1 VPDGRIPFR
10 LRIGVTGHRV
20 LGDEEA
26 LAATVREALAEAER
40 LVPATPATPVLLT
53 VVSSLAEGADRLV
66 AREVLAM
73 EGALLEVPLPLSR
86 ERYRVDFET
95 RASQREFDELLERA
109 TTIVEPELAT
119 DPEDGYQQ
127 VGRYVVDRS
136 DVLLAL
142 WDGLPARGEGGTA
155 EIVDYA
161 KDQGKPVF
169 WIHTAGDDPT
179 ADRLGPAL
187 NLEGFKRLDEL
198 NRPRVPERDA
208 TELLAKVREH
218 DRRSGVEA
226 IRVLGRE
233 EADAFS
239 WWIVPYL
246 ARADKL
252 ALRFQRRFYRLTA
265 ALYFAAA
272 AAVAVV
278 AVQALFFPEQPQLV
292 WIEVALLAS
301 LLIVVFYGRRQRLQR
316 RWLSYRFLAERFRSA
331 FFLAAAGLGR
341 RLEGGVERA
350 TGKEPAEEWVQRAFS
365 EVWARRP
372 TVEPRS
378 DVEGLREFLAT
389 RWIGEQRR
397 YYAGASRRFERR
409 HRLLLAG
416 IYGAFLTTIAAAV
429 SHALGVGGHE
439 GHEAELLTTLSLTL
453 PALGAALSGLLAQRE
468 YQRNSDRYRWME
480 HALEAAELR
489 MSSADTV
496 PAVRLVAA
504 EAEST
509 LLEEN
514 RDWVGVMRFHDF
526 ELA

>member
-26 LAATVREALAEAER
+26 LAAKVREALARLEE
-40 LVPATPATPVLLT
+40 LVPGTETTPVLLA

-66 AREVLAM
+66 AREVLAK
-73 EGALLEVPLPLSR
+73 EGALLEAPLPLSR
-86 ERYRVDFET
+86 ERYRRDFET
-95 RASQREFDELLERA
+95 PASQREFDELLERA
-109 TTIVEPELAT
+109 TTVVEPDFET
-119 DPEDGYQQ
+119 DPEDGYQR

-161 KDQGKPVF
+161 EEQGKPVV
-169 WIHTAGDDPT
+169 WIHAAGGEP
-179 ADRLGPAL
+179 AAERLGAAL
-187 NLEGFKRLDEL
+187 SPRSFERLDEL
-198 NRPRVPERDA
+198 NRPAIPERDA
-208 TELLAKVREH
+208 VELLARVRER
-218 DRRSGVEA
+218 DRQSGVEA
-226 IRVLGRE
+226 VRILGRE

-239 WWIVPYL
+239 GWIVPYL

-272 AAVAVV
+272 AAVGVV
-278 AVQALFFPEQPQLV
+278 AVQAFFFPGQPWLV
-292 WIEVALLAS
+292 WAEVALLV
-301 LLIVVFYGRRQRLQR
+301 LLVLVVFYGRRQRLQR
-316 RWLSYRFLAERFRSA
+316 RWLSYRFLAERLRSA

-350 TGKEPAEEWVQRAFS
+350 AGKEPAEEWVQRGFS
-365 EVWARRP
+365 EVWTRRP
-372 TVEPRS
+372 RVEPRGGA
-378 DVEGLREFLAT
+378 DGLRDFLAE

-397 YYAGASRRFERR
+397 YYADASRRFERR

-416 IYGAFLTTIAAAV
+416 IYAAFLTTIVAAV
-429 SHALGVGGHE
+429 AHVRELGGHE
-439 GHEAELLTTLSLTL
+439 GHEAELFTTLSLTL
-453 PALGAALSGLLAQRE
+453 PAFGAALSGLLAQRE

-480 HALEAAELR
+480 QALEAAELR
-489 MSSADTV
+489 MRSADTMA
-496 PAVRLVAA
+496 AVRRAAA
-504 EAEST
+504 EAEAT
-509 LLEEN
+509 LLEET